1 MSYNGYKNY
10 ATWNVVLWISNDES
24 LYDICQSCGDYNEF
38 VDTMREL
45 GSLETPDNV
54 AWNDTGIDRHE
65 VDEACFEMDGVEAVL
80 CDPRWV
86 V

>member
-1 MSYNGYKNY
+1 MSYNGYSNY
-10 ATWNVVLWISNDES
+10 ATWNVALWISNNEG
-24 LYDICQSCGDYNEF
+24 LYNIAMSCANYDEF

-45 GSLETPDNV
+45 DSLQTPDSV

-65 VDEACFEMDGVEAVL
+65 VEEACFTKE
-80 CDPRWV
+80 V